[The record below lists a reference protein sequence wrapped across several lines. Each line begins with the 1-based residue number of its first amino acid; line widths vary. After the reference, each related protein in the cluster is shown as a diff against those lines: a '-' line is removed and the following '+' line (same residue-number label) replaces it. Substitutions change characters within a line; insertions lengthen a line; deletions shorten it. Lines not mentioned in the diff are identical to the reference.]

1 MTQKNLSNKKFFIP
15 LSKLPYPNIDGKHRI
30 RFRMT
35 TVDRNE
41 ISEWSPIFVVDSPN
55 QQTSASISYQ
65 YQAIGATA
73 TLSWLPNSR
82 YKEYDI
88 FISYDDAPLSYFT
101 RTVNSG
107 ININIPTEA
116 TTLRVWV
123 QLPSYPTPP
132 SASNLF
138 KLFDTGTITL

>member
-15 LSKLPYPNIDGKHRI
+15 LSKLPYPNIDGKHRV

-55 QQTSASISYQ
+55 QQVSASVTYQ
-65 YQAIGATA
+65 YQKIEDLAAV
-73 TLSWLPNSR
+73 SWIPNIQ

-88 FISYDDAPLSYFT
+88 FVSFNGSDLQYFT
-101 RTVNSG
+101 RTANSA
-107 ININIPTEA
+107 INLNLPSGA
-116 TTLRVWV
+116 TSIRVWV
-123 QLPSYPTPP
+123 QLPTYPTPP
-132 SASNLF
+132 STSEMF
-138 KLFDTGTITL
+138 KLFDTGTISL